1 MISELPKSR
10 LIQPL
15 ADAASFSCAYRE
27 ASEGIGSSLL
37 GVEAPGLS
45 AAPERIQIFFKRS
58 VIFFFS
64 VHFLPSVSLRQVL
77 VEARESYSGFGI
89 SRSLIFYF
97 AVAGAL

>member
-58 VIFFFS
+58 VIFFFFS
-64 VHFLPSVSLRQVL
+64 AFSSFS
-77 VEARESYSGFGI
+77 ESETGFGG
-89 SRSLIFYF
+89 S
-97 AVAGAL
+97 